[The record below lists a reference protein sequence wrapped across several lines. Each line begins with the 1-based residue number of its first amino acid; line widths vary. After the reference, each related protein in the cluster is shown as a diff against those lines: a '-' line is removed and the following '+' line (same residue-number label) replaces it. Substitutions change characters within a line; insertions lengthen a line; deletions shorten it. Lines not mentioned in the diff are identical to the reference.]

1 MVNYYDKLQSSVL
14 AVPLLVINNPNS
26 IISSGKASV
35 IEEYIII
42 MVKILLVI
50 MFGRLYIEMSALKML
65 VD

>member
-1 MVNYYDKLQSSVL
+1 MANYYDKLQSNVL

-35 IEEYIII
+35 IEEHIII

-50 MFGRLYIEMSALKML
+50 MFISNAKIRR
-65 VD
+65 